1 MLSCCLKCRENT
13 ESKNPKLCKAK
24 SGRIMLLSKCAE
36 CDSKKTKF
44 SKDQEA
50 SELLNLNLKSHV
62 DHLQKQRK
70 NTKQLKKQE
79 IHNFTRDFKDLT
91 RRTTSDKM
99 FRDKAFNIAKNPK
112 YDEYQRG
119 FASMVYNVFI
129 KTFQWCCYTCS
140 ARDLSYTSCAI

>member
-1 MLSCCLKCRENT
+1 MLSCCLKCRKNT

-24 SGRIMLLSKCAE
+24 NGRKMLLSKCAE

-44 SKDQEA
+44 SKGQEA
-50 SELLNLNLKSHV
+50 SELLNLRLKSHV

-79 IHNFTRDFKDLT
+79 IHNFTADFKYLT
-91 RRTTSDKM
+91 RRAASDKV

-119 FASMVYNVFI
+119 FASVVYKCFHKILPVVLLHLLG
-129 KTFQWCCYTCS
+129 QRS
-140 ARDLSYTSCAI
+140 